1 MESSFYTHNS
11 YHFHE
16 PFERQTW
23 SSITKRDSVRQNDA
37 SIAREVIVDFSRRSW
52 AFVLDGRRLIPN
64 LFRRIAYIVK
74 LPISEWSRPIL
85 ELLREMEIVGIRP
98 TS

>member
-1 MESSFYTHNS
+1 MWLTSQLLSKESSFYTHNS

-52 AFVLDGRRLIPN
+52 AFVLDGRRLIRN

-74 LPISEWSRPIL
+74 LPISGSVNDRAPF
-85 ELLREMEIVGIRP
+85 
-98 TS
+98 SSF